1 MKYRINYGMSSR
13 SLPPL
18 LSTYRTKSIL
28 VYETLKAA
36 ILSGSLPPGERLKV
50 KALSESLG
58 VSQTPVREA
67 LRLLAKEGL
76 VVIRLHSDACVAD
89 LPVEGVEEN
98 LLIRAELEALAT
110 RVASEHI
117 PDDVLQE
124 LEALCAQM
132 DDCVRAGNGER
143 YGELNR
149 RFHLAIYRCI
159 PYKRLYGLIEELWNQ
174 VPRARWVFV
183 LAPHYMAQSQ
193 AGHRKIVEALR
204 ARDGERAAEIV
215 RDQKRTARE
224 LLSAQR
230 NANAPR

>member
-1 MKYRINYGMSSR
+1 MPLSSAQ
-13 SLPPL
+13 LPEL
-18 LSTYRTKSIL
+18 AGTYRTKSVL

-36 ILSGSLPPGERLKV
+36 ILSGSLPPGERLRV
-50 KALSESLG
+50 KALSDGLG

-76 VVIRLHSDACVAD
+76 VVIRLHSEALVAD
-89 LPVEGVEEN
+89 LPMEGIEEN
-98 LLIRAELEALAT
+98 LLIRAELETLAARIAAQYIT
-110 RVASEHI
+110 DE
-117 PDDVLQE
+117 VLQE

-132 DDCVRAGNGER
+132 DDCVQAGNGER

-193 AGHRKIVEALR
+193 TGHRKIVEALR

-224 LLSAQR
+224 LLSAHR
-230 NANAPR
+230 SADAPR